1 MSSSVD
7 LESLSVLSD
16 LEKKI
21 SLAPKVEHIIMSF
34 ETIEIKMAA
43 VSAKGPLTNRTWFS
57 AVCTLIDNDIR
68 HHNEQNVV
76 GS

>member
-1 MSSSVD
+1 
-7 LESLSVLSD
+7 
-16 LEKKI
+16 
-21 SLAPKVEHIIMSF
+21 MSF